1 MIAVIDEGVKY
12 MWDTHNSGKLWRDM
26 RLRYETPD
34 EIQKRTEQ
42 EFRQEWWHSD
52 DPKNFFWKQ

>member
-1 MIAVIDEGVKY
+1 MITVIDEGVKY
-12 MWDTHNSGKLWRDM
+12 MWDSRNSGKLWKDM
-26 RLRYETPD
+26 RLKYETPD
-34 EIQKRTEQ
+34 EIQKRAEQ